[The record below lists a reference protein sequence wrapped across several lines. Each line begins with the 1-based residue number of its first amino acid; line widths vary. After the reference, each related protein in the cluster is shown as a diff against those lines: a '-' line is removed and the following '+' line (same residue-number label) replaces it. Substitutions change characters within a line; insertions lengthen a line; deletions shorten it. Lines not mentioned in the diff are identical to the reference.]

1 VLLTKRRGSTEL
13 DGGVGSSVGALEE
26 AAHLMRMWKSQSFE
40 REKTLMCV
48 FRCLQAAQ
56 VSKSS
61 SEAFSHVYERQF
73 WHSPT
78 GIFNNKNNNKILI
91 NNSKNKNIYNNPIL

>member
-1 VLLTKRRGSTEL
+1 VSSTL
-13 DGGVGSSVGALEE
+13 DYDDDDDDDEMMIVP
-26 AAHLMRMWKSQSFE
+26 LMMMMKSQSFE